1 MREINDQMTAVGI
14 IKTCYVGVINDAR
27 IVARQ
32 RCGGDGGGPHQWT
45 LIDK

>member
-1 MREINDQMTAVGI
+1 MTAVGI

-27 IVARQ
+27 IVARA
-32 RCGGDGGGPHQWT
+32 GDGGGPHQWT

>member
-27 IVARQ
+27 
-32 RCGGDGGGPHQWT
+32 GDGGGPHQWT